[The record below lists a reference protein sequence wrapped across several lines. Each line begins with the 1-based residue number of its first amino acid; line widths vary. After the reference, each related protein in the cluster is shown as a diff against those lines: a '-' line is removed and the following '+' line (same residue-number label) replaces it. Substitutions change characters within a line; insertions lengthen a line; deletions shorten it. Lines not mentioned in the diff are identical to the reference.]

1 MEQIRK
7 DITERK
13 IDRKRFCCR
22 HTNRQTERRQKDSQT
37 NNEMKGQIKENE
49 RGGGTNLK
57 KLRKVV

>member
-7 DITERK
+7 DITGKQTERG
-13 IDRKRFCCR
+13 FVYR

-37 NNEMKGQIKENE
+37 NNEMKGQIKGNE